1 MKAYLLDNPLTH
13 NVRDFARQIWLAG
26 LGAFARAQD
35 EGGKF
40 FETLVQEGQAV
51 DARMKKTADE
61 TIEPMKSGVETM
73 KGKVEE
79 MRERAT
85 GAWNKL
91 EEVFQSRVARALHRL
106 GVPTR
111 EDIQQLFQQVDLL
124 SKNIQE
130 LTQAAEVETR
140 AKKPRAIRSSE
151 PAARVA
157 EPVSPAAAWSFSVSR
172 RLASIS
178 SLGSPA
184 RMAAASS
191 LLMSA
196 GTVTLVRLSPEARE
210 VVKKA

>member
-51 DARMKKTADE
+51 DARMKKTTDE
-61 TIEPMKSGVETM
+61 TLEPMKSGVGTM

-91 EEVFQSRVARALHRL
+91 EEVFQARVARALHRL
-106 GVPTR
+106 GVPTQD
-111 EDIQQLFQQVDLL
+111 DIQQLFQQVELL
-124 SKNIQE
+124 SQNIQE
-130 LTQAAEVETR
+130 LTQAAEMETKM
-140 AKKPRAIRSSE
+140 KKVRAIRSPE
-151 PAARVA
+151 PAAKIT
-157 EPVSPAAAWSFSVSR
+157 EPVV
-172 RLASIS
+172 
-178 SLGSPA
+178 
-184 RMAAASS
+184 
-191 LLMSA
+191 
-196 GTVTLVRLSPEARE
+196 
-210 VVKKA
+210 

>member
-1 MKAYLLDNPLTH
+1 MKAYLLDTPLTQ

-26 LGAFARAQD
+26 LGAFARAQN
-35 EGGKF
+35 EGSKF

-157 EPVSPAAAWSFSVSR
+157 EPVA
-172 RLASIS
+172 
-178 SLGSPA
+178 
-184 RMAAASS
+184 
-191 LLMSA
+191 
-196 GTVTLVRLSPEARE
+196 
-210 VVKKA
+210 

>member
-1 MKAYLLDNPLTH
+1 MKAYLLDTPLTQ

-35 EGGKF
+35 EGSKF

-61 TIEPMKSGVETM
+61 TIEPMKSGVETV

-130 LTQAAEVETR
+130 LTQAAEVETK
-140 AKKPRAIRSSE
+140 AKKVRAIR
-151 PAARVA
+151 AAESAAAKVA
-157 EPVSPAAAWSFSVSR
+157 EPVA
-172 RLASIS
+172 
-178 SLGSPA
+178 
-184 RMAAASS
+184 
-191 LLMSA
+191 
-196 GTVTLVRLSPEARE
+196 
-210 VVKKA
+210 

>member
-1 MKAYLLDNPLTH
+1 MKAYLLDTPLTQ

-35 EGGKF
+35 EGSKF

-61 TIEPMKSGVETM
+61 TIEPMKSGVEIM

-130 LTQAAEVETR
+130 LTQAAEVETK
-140 AKKPRAIRSSE
+140 AKKVRAIRSAEST
-151 PAARVA
+151 ATKVA
-157 EPVSPAAAWSFSVSR
+157 EPVA
-172 RLASIS
+172 
-178 SLGSPA
+178 
-184 RMAAASS
+184 
-191 LLMSA
+191 
-196 GTVTLVRLSPEARE
+196 
-210 VVKKA
+210 

>member
-1 MKAYLLDNPLTH
+1 MVKKVKGNADSPWSQS
-13 NVRDFARQIWLAG
+13 VRESAHLIWLAG
-26 LGAFARAQD
+26 LGAFARAQN
-35 EGGKF
+35 EGSKF

-61 TIEPMKSGVETM
+61 TIEPMKTGVEIM

-111 EDIQQLFQQVDLL
+111 EDIQQLFQKVDLL

-130 LTQAAEVETR
+130 LTQAAEVET
-140 AKKPRAIRSSE
+140 
-151 PAARVA
+151 
-157 EPVSPAAAWSFSVSR
+157 
-172 RLASIS
+172 
-178 SLGSPA
+178 
-184 RMAAASS
+184 
-191 LLMSA
+191 
-196 GTVTLVRLSPEARE
+196 
-210 VVKKA
+210 KA

>member
-1 MKAYLLDNPLTH
+1 MKAYLLDTPLTQ

-35 EGGKF
+35 EGSKF

-111 EDIQQLFQQVDLL
+111 EDIQQLFQQVELL

-130 LTQAAEVETR
+130 LTQAAEVETK
-140 AKKPRAIRSSE
+140 AKKVRAIR
-151 PAARVA
+151 AAESATAKVA
-157 EPVSPAAAWSFSVSR
+157 EPVA
-172 RLASIS
+172 
-178 SLGSPA
+178 
-184 RMAAASS
+184 
-191 LLMSA
+191 
-196 GTVTLVRLSPEARE
+196 
-210 VVKKA
+210 

>member
-1 MKAYLLDNPLTH
+1 MKAYLLDTPLTQ

-35 EGGKF
+35 EGSKF

-61 TIEPMKSGVETM
+61 TIEPMKSGVEIM

-130 LTQAAEVETR
+130 LTQAAEVETK
-140 AKKPRAIRSSE
+140 AKKVRAIR
-151 PAARVA
+151 AAESAAAKVV
-157 EPVSPAAAWSFSVSR
+157 EPVA
-172 RLASIS
+172 
-178 SLGSPA
+178 
-184 RMAAASS
+184 
-191 LLMSA
+191 
-196 GTVTLVRLSPEARE
+196 
-210 VVKKA
+210 

>member
-1 MKAYLLDNPLTH
+1 MVKKVKGNAESPWSQS
-13 NVRDFARQIWLAG
+13 VRESAHLIWLAG

-35 EGGKF
+35 EGSKF

-61 TIEPMKSGVETM
+61 TIEPLKSGAETM

-111 EDIQQLFQQVDLL
+111 EDIQQLFQQVELL

-130 LTQAAEVETR
+130 LTQAAEVETK
-140 AKKPRAIRSSE
+140 AKKVRAIR
-151 PAARVA
+151 AAESAAKVA
-157 EPVSPAAAWSFSVSR
+157 EPVA
-172 RLASIS
+172 
-178 SLGSPA
+178 
-184 RMAAASS
+184 
-191 LLMSA
+191 
-196 GTVTLVRLSPEARE
+196 
-210 VVKKA
+210 